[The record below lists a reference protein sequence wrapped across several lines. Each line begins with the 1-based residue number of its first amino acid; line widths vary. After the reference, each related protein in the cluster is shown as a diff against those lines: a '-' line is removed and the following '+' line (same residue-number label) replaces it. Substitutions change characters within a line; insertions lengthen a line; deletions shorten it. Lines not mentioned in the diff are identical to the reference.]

1 MLSVYL
7 VGDVTMAVQPMT
19 KRMMTERLVLEQPD
33 GVPVQ
38 SVLAYHVS
46 NRQFH
51 APWQPIRKESFYREK
66 TIQEMLERQAE
77 ENAQGSALHLY
88 LRLLDDPSIIGT
100 VNLTNIIYGPFLSCF
115 LGYSMTRAETCHGY
129 MSEAVRQV
137 IIVAFERYGLHRIE
151 ANIMPGN
158 HASVRLV
165 EKLGFVNEG
174 YSSRY
179 LNIAGQWEGHSHFVL
194 LNEALEHQIL

>member
-1 MLSVYL
+1 
-7 VGDVTMAVQPMT
+7 MAVQPMI
-19 KRMMTERLVLEQPD
+19 KHMMTERLVLEQPD
-33 GVPVQ
+33 GVLVQ
-38 SVLAYHVS
+38 SVLTYHVS

-51 APWQPIRKESFYREK
+51 APWEPIRSDSFYHEK
-66 TIQEMLERQAE
+66 TIYEMLERQAR

-88 LRLLDDPSIIGT
+88 LCFPGAPSIIGT

-115 LGYSMTRAETCHGY
+115 LGYSMTRGETCHGY

-137 IIVAFERYGLHRIE
+137 IKVAFERYGLHRIE

-165 EKLGFVNEG
+165 ENLGFVNEG

-179 LNIAGQWEGHSHFVL
+179 LNIAGQWEGHSHYVL
-194 LNEALEHQIL
+194 LNETLEHQIL